1 MTESTARLPLAAAD
15 LLLPCPFCGGEATL
29 EPDPSLPEIVQIACG
44 NGACRVMPR
53 TEYLLESFADE
64 LVAAWNGRP
73 SGDPGA
79 GPDRDAPPP
88 LRNGAR

>member
-1 MTESTARLPLAAAD
+1 MTERTARLPQAAAD

-29 EPDPSLPEIVQIACG
+29 EPDPSLPEIVRIACG

-53 TEYLLESFADE
+53 TEYLLDRFADE

-73 SGDPGA
+73 PYEE
-79 GPDRDAPPP
+79 R
-88 LRNGAR
+88 